1 MHFLCQFAIAVA
13 VGAAVQENRP
23 AGAMEE
29 YVLMST
35 SARPDACNLA
45 MATNMPLAELIQNPE
60 KWSSKCVAV
69 DGFWRYRALFSTA
82 RDANRR
88 QSQSGTEVAGRR
100 IGIYGTDALLGSAP
114 HRPAAYLA
122 VDIAGRCET
131 LGDGAI
137 MVMGYC
143 HYTGGPYLAAAEM
156 HRR

>member
-1 MHFLCQFAIAVA
+1 MHFFFQLAIAVA
-13 VGAAVQENRP
+13 VGAPAQENRP
-23 AGAMEE
+23 AGATEE

-35 SARPDACNLA
+35 SARPDACNRALA
-45 MATNMPLAELIQNPE
+45 TKVPLAELIQNPE
-60 KWSSKCVAV
+60 IWSGKCVAV

-88 QSQSGTEVAGRR
+88 QSQSGTEVAGQR
-100 IGIYGTDALLGSAP
+100 IGIYGTDALLASAP

-122 VDIAGRCET
+122 VGIAGQCET

-143 HYTGGPYLAAAEM
+143 HYTDGPYLAVAEM